1 MCYYELINI
10 SEEFLSKSRD
20 QYGPEL
26 WNNLALMFPHDIF
39 VFKHKNILFI
49 QKVIT
54 VTLWFIHACNILW

>member
-39 VFKHKNILFI
+39 VFKHKKNLIYSEGDHYRLLI
-49 QKVIT
+49 YSR
-54 VTLWFIHACNILW
+54 L